1 MTHAEERTA
10 AIARTTKKDA
20 ERQRKKL
27 SAEERTAGIARTAK
41 PGGGP
46 PHPEPRGAVPQA
58 RSRAR
63 MLLGLALL

>member
-27 SAEERTAGIARTAK
+27 R
-41 PGGGP
+41 
-46 PHPEPRGAVPQA
+46 
-58 RSRAR
+58 RS
-63 MLLGLALL
+63 